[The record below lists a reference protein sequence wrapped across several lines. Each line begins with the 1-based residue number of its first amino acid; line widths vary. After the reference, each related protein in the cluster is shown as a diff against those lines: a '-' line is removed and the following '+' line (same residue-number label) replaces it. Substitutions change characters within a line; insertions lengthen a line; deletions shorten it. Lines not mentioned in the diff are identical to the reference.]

1 MREKQIEQKL
11 VKAVKAEG
19 GMCPKLIS
27 PGTDGMPD
35 RLVMLPKARIGFV
48 EVKAPGAKPRPLQVK
63 RLGQL
68 QDLSTSN
75 MTTKRLAE
83 ELVQAHDYE
92 VLPVEHPEGEHMIGA
107 DGFMEFHMKEGEAVQ
122 WVLEHMYSRE

>member
-1 MREKQIEQKL
+1 VLHGDEAQDFVQVRTNVGEGTNVERMNRQNEYMKN
-11 VKAVKAEG
+11 AVKC
-19 GMCPKLIS
+19 MNQKIS
-27 PGTDGMPD
+27 ANPSFGEA
-35 RLVMLPKARIGFV
+35 L
-48 EVKAPGAKPRPLQVK
+48 
-63 RLGQL
+63 LGQL

-92 VLPVEHPEGEHMIGA
+92 VLPVEHPEGEHMIGE

-122 WVLEHMYSRE
+122 WVLDHMYSRV

>member
-48 EVKAPGAKPRPLQVK
+48 EVKASGAKPRPLQVK
-63 RLGQL
+63 RHKQL
-68 QDLSTSN
+68 QDLGFHVSVLDDPAQIPGIL
-75 MTTKRLAE
+75 K
-83 ELVQAHDYE
+83 E
-92 VLPVEHPEGEHMIGA
+92 VKGNG
-107 DGFMEFHMKEGEAVQ
+107 
-122 WVLEHMYSRE
+122 